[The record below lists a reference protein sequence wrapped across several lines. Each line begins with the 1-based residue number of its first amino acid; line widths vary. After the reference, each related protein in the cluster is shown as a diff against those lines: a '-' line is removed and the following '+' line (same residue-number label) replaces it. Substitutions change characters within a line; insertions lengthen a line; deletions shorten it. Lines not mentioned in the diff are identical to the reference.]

1 MNFFEKI
8 ISEIYNY
15 INNPPFM
22 DDLFPKEDSD
32 EDFI

>member
-22 DDLFPKEDSD
+22 SDLFPEDSD